1 MIQSNLELRVAVKWL
16 KDFKIV
22 LANLLKSELDD
33 LEREIQSMAIQ
44 SEIDVIESDI
54 RDYLYRGL

>member
-16 KDFKIV
+16 KNFKIV
-22 LANLLKSELDD
+22 LANLLKSELDE
-33 LEREIQSMAIQ
+33 LEREIQCGAIQ
-44 SEIDVIESDI
+44 SEIDSLEDKI

>member
-16 KDFKIV
+16 KDFKTV